1 MQYDFPKRDE
11 ERKKKKNQKKKRKR
25 KEKKQ
30 LATNLIQDF
39 LQYKIFEDGLGHQCL
54 SEEDDLFEESE
65 DEEFEAQ
72 LAAFEQSLA
81 QPRPKAAKLKPN
93 LSGSWV
99 KDLKEKLKE
108 ETTLMLKYQQRSA

>member
-39 LQYKIFEDGLGHQCL
+39 LQYKIFEDGLGEQPL
-54 SEEDDLFEESE
+54 SEEEDLFEESE

-72 LAAFEQSLA
+72 LAAFEKSLA
-81 QPRPKAAKLKPN
+81 QPRTAAPKLKPN

-99 KDLKEKLKE
+99 KELKEKLKDN
-108 ETTLMLKYQQRSA
+108 LMLKYPQRSA

>member
-39 LQYKIFEDGLGHQCL
+39 LQYKIFEDGLG
-54 SEEDDLFEESE
+54 
-65 DEEFEAQ
+65 
-72 LAAFEQSLA
+72 
-81 QPRPKAAKLKPN
+81 
-93 LSGSWV
+93 
-99 KDLKEKLKE
+99 
-108 ETTLMLKYQQRSA
+108 